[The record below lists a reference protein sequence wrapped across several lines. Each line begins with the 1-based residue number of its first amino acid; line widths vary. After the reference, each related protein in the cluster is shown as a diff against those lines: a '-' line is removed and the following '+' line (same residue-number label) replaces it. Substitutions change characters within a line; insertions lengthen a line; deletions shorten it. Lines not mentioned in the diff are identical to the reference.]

1 MTTLKFTR
9 SECSQLKQYIYL
21 GVTNPRANQTMTLT
35 QENNTP
41 KPLNV
46 DAIYDAD
53 KAGITREVILVNKDG
68 YKAQDVIDF
77 ANKFN
82 ARSTEKKITHIMT
95 MKDLAVERAIAWN

>member
-9 SECSQLKQYIYL
+9 SECFQLKQYIYL
-21 GVTNPRANQTMTLT
+21 GVTNPRANQTMTMT
-35 QENNTP
+35 QESNTA
-41 KPLNV
+41 KPISI

-53 KAGITREVILVNKDG
+53 NVGLAKEVILVNKDG

-77 ANKFN
+77 TNKLN
-82 ARSTEKKITHIMT
+82 ARSTEKNISHIMT